1 MSISVFAVVLAAA
14 ALNATWN
21 AVVKG
26 APDKQLTTA
35 LVTVAAA
42 LIAVVVLPFLPI
54 PARASWPF
62 LGASVFFQVAFFVLV
77 ARTYQIADMSL
88 AYPLMRGLAP
98 LVVTCVTVIGLGE
111 SLSIAAGIGIA
122 LICAGVLGMTGGV
135 RRGGDA
141 RGVWLALFNAVVI
154 AGYTL
159 IDGAGVRRSET
170 PAAYTLWLCLLT
182 GGPFAAWA
190 LLTRRA
196 VFAAYAAR
204 HWQLGVIGGVGTLA
218 SYGLALWAMT
228 RASVPVVAALRESSI
243 LFAMMISVW
252 VLKEPVGSARIA
264 AACLIAIGS
273 MALRFG

>member
-1 MSISVFAVVLAAA
+1 M
-14 ALNATWN
+14 
-21 AVVKG
+21 
-26 APDKQLTTA
+26 
-35 LVTVAAA
+35 
-42 LIAVVVLPFLPI
+42 
-54 PARASWPF
+54 
-62 LGASVFFQVAFFVLV
+62 
-77 ARTYQIADMSL
+77 
-88 AYPLMRGLAP
+88 
-98 LVVTCVTVIGLGE
+98 
-111 SLSIAAGIGIA
+111 
-122 LICAGVLGMTGGV
+122 
-135 RRGGDA
+135 
-141 RGVWLALFNAVVI
+141 I

-182 GGPFAAWA
+182 GVPFAAWA